1 MLLARS
7 KLANNLYVKQLQK
20 VFASSHTDT
29 PITVLAVHPGC
40 VNTEGYQ
47 KDPTNSIPILGPII
61 RFFLTLYLLHPS
73 EGAYASV
80 FAAASPEVKAN
91 REKYM
96 GAYLV
101 PPGRIATPPERRAES
116 VELAQELWDTT
127 ELILQNVCI

>member
-1 MLLARS
+1 MSPAQS
-7 KLANNLYVKQLQK
+7 KLANILYAKQLQK
-20 VFASSHTDT
+20 VLASSHPDA

-40 VNTEGYQ
+40 VNTEGSQ

-116 VELAQELWDTT
+116 AELAQELWDTT
-127 ELILQNVCI
+127 ELILQKVCI

>member
-40 VNTEGYQ
+40 VSTEGYHNN
-47 KDPTNSIPILGPII
+47 PTNSIPILGSIL
-61 RFFLTLYLLHPS
+61 RFFLALYFLNPS

-80 FAAASPEVKAN
+80 FVAASPEMKAT
-91 REKYM
+91 RVKYM
-96 GAYLV
+96 GA
-101 PPGRIATPPERRAES
+101 
-116 VELAQELWDTT
+116 
-127 ELILQNVCI
+127 